1 MSKVCIG
8 IPLTDS
14 VKVETLR
21 SIVANL
27 QNGEKRDFI
36 TQSSC
41 NVILN
46 RNKLAERAIERGA
59 THLFFVDSD
68 MDFPA
73 HTINQL
79 LFHNKPVVGVWS
91 HLRKV
96 PPTVAVKMFESGA
109 KPDSVFECKAVG
121 TGLMLI
127 DLDVFKKIEKPWFQ
141 FEYDGIELKKGE
153 DVYFCDKVREAGFSV
168 WCDPQLDIGHI
179 GSYRY

>member
-46 RNKLAERAIERGA
+46 RNKLVELAMERGA

-68 MDFPA
+68 MDFPPN
-73 HTINQL
+73 TIEQL
-79 LFHNKPVVGVWS
+79 LSHSKPVVGVWS
-91 HLRKV
+91 HLRKI
-96 PPTVAVKMFESGA
+96 PPTVTVKMFKESS
-109 KPDSVFECKAVG
+109 KPDHVFECKAVG

-127 DLDVFKKIEKPWFQ
+127 DLDVFRKIDKPWFQ
-141 FEYDGIELKKGE
+141 FEYDGIELKTGE

-168 WCDPQLDIGHI
+168 WCDPTLDVGHI
-179 GSYRY
+179 GGYRY